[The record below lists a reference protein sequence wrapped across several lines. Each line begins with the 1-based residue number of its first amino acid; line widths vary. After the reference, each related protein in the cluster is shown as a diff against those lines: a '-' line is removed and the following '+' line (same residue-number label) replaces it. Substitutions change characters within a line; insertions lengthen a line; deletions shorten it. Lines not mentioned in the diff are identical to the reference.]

1 MLSLATLTLATTLI
15 FLAATIF
22 KGIEVRRRG

>member
-1 MLSLATLTLATTLI
+1 MLGLATLTLATTLV

-22 KGIEVRRRG
+22 KGIEVKRRG